1 MGPGP
6 KVTGVPGTLVLCSTP
21 IGNLGDVS
29 QRLRDTLAGADVVFA
44 EDTRRARTLL
54 QALDVN
60 TPLRSYFAGNER
72 QRRAELGQRLAAGE
86 TVALVTD
93 AGTPVVSDP
102 GANAV
107 EVAREVGAIVS
118 IIPGPSAVT
127 GAIAVSGLTGDR
139 FVFEGFLPRKGKDR
153 TTRLESLVSEERT
166 MVVFSAPHRLV
177 EDLEDL
183 ASVLGPARQVCAV
196 RELTKLHEE
205 VAWMS
210 LARAI
215 EEWTERAPRGE
226 FTIVIA
232 GAAPPE
238 PDLAAGVVRAQ
249 RLIEEGTS
257 PSAAARQAAAE
268 TGAPRRSIYD
278 ALI

>member
-1 MGPGP
+1 M
-6 KVTGVPGTLVLCSTP
+6 TGVPGTLVLCATP

-54 QALDVN
+54 QALDVS

-107 EVAREVGAIVS
+107 EVAREVGAVVS

-153 TTRLESLVSEERT
+153 TARLEGLASEERT
-166 MVVFSAPHRLV
+166 IVVFSAPHRLV

-183 ASVLGPARQVCAV
+183 VTVLGPARQVCAV

-226 FTIVIA
+226 FTMVIA

-238 PDLAAGVVRAQ
+238 PDLAAGVVRAR
-249 RLIEEGTS
+249 RLIDEGTS